1 MSLPDLLHDFPHEMS
16 REASLRA
23 IQLLRMT
30 PQARMMAA
38 RSSGENNSGN
48 MDERQRMFASLVE
61 AAATVASGGGMSFA
75 NGHFPNS
82 NYPVA
87 SRQYQ
92 GTFNHN
98 RPVFDAQ
105 QDVSYQVSQYLQMQ
119 ANKRLH
125 GHSVHNGQTSTG
137 TLLEVRDYRLP
148 GYSQFQC
155 MQGPGNLSTAMAS
168 TRHALYS
175 NSIGVQRFNGEGLW
189 HPDVSAF
196 QPHRSMP
203 PTIGMV
209 NQGDSGAARDSGIA
223 TCLPTSL
230 SLPIDNLKV
239 SGHQALLRQQ
249 IEAFQ
254 ATEDDVSTHTRGRN
268 KPIVLGQVGIR
279 CRHCAHLPVLHRQKG
294 STYFPASTLGIYQA
308 AQNMSTS
315 HIQNGLCSQMPMQLK
330 VQFAQIMALKST
342 SSGAGRPYWAESAKQ
357 LGLVDTETGI
367 FFVRDLPPGARLVD
381 YNKVHG
387 APSKRADRTN

>member
-1 MSLPDLLHDFPHEMS
+1 MS

-38 RSSGENNSGN
+38 RSSGENNL
-48 MDERQRMFASLVE
+48 DERQRMFASLVE
-61 AAATVASGGGMSFA
+61 AAASVAGSGGGMSFA

-92 GTFNHN
+92 GTFN
-98 RPVFDAQ
+98 
-105 QDVSYQVSQYLQMQ
+105 QDNPMVNDQHDMSYQIAQYLQMQ
-119 ANKRLH
+119 ADKRLR
-125 GHSVHNGQTSTG
+125 GHQGYNGQTSTSG
-137 TLLEVRDYRLP
+137 LLEVRDYRLP
-148 GYSQFQC
+148 GHSGHSQVHY
-155 MQGPGNLSTAMAS
+155 MQGSGNLNRIMAPS
-168 TRHALYS
+168 RHDLYS
-175 NSIGVQRFNGEGLW
+175 NGVQRFNGEGLW
-189 HPDVSAF
+189 QQDISAF
-196 QPHRSMP
+196 QPHRTMP
-203 PTIGMV
+203 PAIRMA
-209 NQGDSGAARDSGIA
+209 NQGDSGAARESAFA
-223 TCLPTSL
+223 TCLPVTL

-315 HIQNGLCSQMPMQLK
+315 HIQNGLCSQMPMLLK

-381 YNKVHG
+381 CNKVHG
-387 APSKRADRTN
+387 EPSKRAGSITN